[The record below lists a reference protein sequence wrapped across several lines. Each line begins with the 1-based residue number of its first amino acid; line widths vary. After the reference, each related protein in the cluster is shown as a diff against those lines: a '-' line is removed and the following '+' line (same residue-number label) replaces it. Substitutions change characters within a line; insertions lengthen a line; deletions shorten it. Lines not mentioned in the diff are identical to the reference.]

1 MARDEDALRTAV
13 EQSAAVLIAAGFPKM
28 PARVLMTLLVSD
40 DDGLTASELAET
52 LGVSAAA
59 ISGAVRYLQTFGAI
73 RRIARS
79 GSRRDRYELVEDT
92 WYTASLKTSPM
103 YARLAAL
110 AENASAAIGEPAS
123 AAKARVDEMARFYR
137 FLDARLPELMAEW
150 EEQRLG
156 R

>member
-1 MARDEDALRTAV
+1 MARNEDALRTAV

-40 DDGLTASELAET
+40 DDGLTASELAES

-103 YARLAAL
+103 YARLATL